1 MARSASY
8 ALFAILAIPLI
19 LAVLVVM
26 AAAFP
31 FSLVPENGKGE

>member
-1 MARSASY
+1 MAKSASY

-31 FSLVPENGKGE
+31 FSLVPENGRNE